1 MQTFTWHSVQSISI
15 FTVVLSECPV
25 LTVIIKVVKNYYNPV
40 SVILKK
46 NSQMNESW
54 HDVMCCRNSNGT
66 NSWCLIDCVVELD
79 VQFSLKCFACLDL
92 CLCPH
97 LHLLSPYRLAL
108 LSYFMFRKYLVV
120 GHSKKKKRKKVCFL
134 VYVCLCVWSSE
145 CASRAQLPSDPVLP
159 HAQKHTHPP
168 SFMRSST
175 FSILP
180 FLMEK
185 SQLDLCLFVLNK
197 MAFN

>member
-120 GHSKKKKRKKVCFL
+120 GHSKKKEKKKSVLPCLRMFVCLKQWMCQPSTASLWSSSTSRTETHTSSLLHAFFHFQHPSLSYGKEPIRLVSVCFK
-134 VYVCLCVWSSE
+134 
-145 CASRAQLPSDPVLP
+145 QNG
-159 HAQKHTHPP
+159 
-168 SFMRSST
+168 F
-175 FSILP
+175 
-180 FLMEK
+180 
-185 SQLDLCLFVLNK
+185 
-197 MAFN
+197 